1 MANNKKL
8 FLGNTVLLDLTGYVQ
23 TIDISTFAST
33 SYVDAAVDAVDV
45 SEQLTGLVEKEL
57 VEGSESRYKVLSDN
71 NFTDALLT
79 KLNTLANYD
88 DTSVTQAIA
97 LINTTLSDLT
107 TDSSTVTE
115 VIDTFEEIKAF
126 LSDYD
131 TNDKLKSIVDAATT
145 SVETWVGQQG
155 FLKSNDVSIYLTA
168 VDAST
173 IYVKKNDV
181 STYDE
186 SFRIAADAIAVLDS
200 SIQDIT
206 ASVSAIE
213 ADYVKSNDVS
223 TFVTSTALASTLN
236 DYVTD
241 NDASVYLKANDVSTK
256 VNSQS
261 VLNIVT
267 ISSADFEQATK
278 DPSTLYIVL

>member
-1 MANNKKL
+1 MANILYLGSTPLIDLSGYATKL
-8 FLGNTVLLDLTGYVQ
+8 DTS
-23 TIDISTFAST
+23 IFAST

-57 VEGSESRYKVLSDN
+57 VEGSDSRYKVLSDN

-115 VIDTFEEIKAF
+115 VIDTFEEIKSF

-131 TNDKLKSIVDAATT
+131 TNDKLKSIIDAATT
-145 SVETWVGQQG
+145 SATTSIETWVGQQG

-223 TFVTSTALASTLN
+223 TFIT
-236 DYVTD
+236 
-241 NDASVYLKANDVSTK
+241 ANDVSTFITSADVPDVSAK
-256 VNSQS
+256 VNSSNKS
-261 VLNIVT
+261 VMNIVT